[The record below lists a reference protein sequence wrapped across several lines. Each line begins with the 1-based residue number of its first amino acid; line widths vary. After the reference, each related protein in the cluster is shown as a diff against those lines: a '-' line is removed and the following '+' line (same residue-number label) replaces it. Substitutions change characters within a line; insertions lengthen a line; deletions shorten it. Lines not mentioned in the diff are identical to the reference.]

1 MKQQQIDQ
9 ALEQF
14 TTHLEQAGQQQMT
27 LSLRANLLHEAKKL
41 EETLQSLIGAEH
53 KVVREQ
59 FFMNALEHFIA
70 CARLE
75 RADMLQ
81 ASCKA
86 MYGEV
91 ARMKNVDVSIN
102 TATWNN
108 VPAQGLARIA

>member
-1 MKQQQIDQ
+1 MKQQQINQ

-27 LSLRANLLHEAKKL
+27 LSLRASLLHEAKKL
-41 EETLQSLIGAEH
+41 EETLQFLIGSEQ

-86 MYGEV
+86 MYSEV
-91 ARMKNVDVSIN
+91 TRMKNVNVSIN

-108 VPAQGLARIA
+108 ASAQGLAHTA

>member
-1 MKQQQIDQ
+1 MKQQQINQ

-14 TTHLEQAGQQQMT
+14 STHLDQAGQQQMT

-41 EETLQSLIGAEH
+41 EETLQSLITAEQ
-53 KVVREQ
+53 KAAREQ

-86 MYGEV
+86 MQGEV
-91 ARMKNVDVSIN
+91 ARMKNIDASIN
-102 TATWNN
+102 STAWNN
-108 VPAQGLARIA
+108 IPVQDLAHIA